1 MRLSIGG
8 IDFFSNKAAT
18 NGGSPASD
26 GAVYEK
32 PVVDK
37 VSPSKVTVQQGVK
50 VAPFHARAGWTHGE
64 TNW

>member
-8 IDFFSNKAAT
+8 IDFFFNKAAT

-37 VSPSKVTVQQGVK
+37 VSPSKVTVQ
-50 VAPFHARAGWTHGE
+50 
-64 TNW
+64 